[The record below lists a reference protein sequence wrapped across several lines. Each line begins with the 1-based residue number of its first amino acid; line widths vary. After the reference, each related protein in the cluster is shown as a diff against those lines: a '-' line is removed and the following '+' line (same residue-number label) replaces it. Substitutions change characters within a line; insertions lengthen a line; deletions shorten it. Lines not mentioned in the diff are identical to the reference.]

1 MRILRPAI
9 FAAALAVALL
19 SGMAPAAA
27 QVTTADGL
35 PSVSLSPDF
44 AAPGETI
51 SLTVTCRRPT
61 ATRSVVTSS
70 AFDPVTV
77 VLPENASE
85 PVLTS
90 TITIN
95 HVKPGRYAV
104 SSTCDDNASSSTT
117 LTVLRPGAPH
127 LVPEGGA
134 RTGGGSTA
142 SDGHLPM
149 TAAGAVMLTAGVG
162 LVAVT
167 LRRRGA
173 RR

>member
-9 FAAALAVALL
+9 LAVILAVALL
-19 SGMAPAAA
+19 SCAAPASSHGATA
-27 QVTTADGL
+27 QGL

-51 SLTVTCRRPT
+51 SLTVTCRQPT
-61 ATRSVVTSS
+61 ATRSVITSS
-70 AFDPVTV
+70 AFDPVTL
-77 VLPENASE
+77 VLPDHATE

-95 HVKPGRYAV
+95 HVQPGRYTV
-104 SSTCDDNASSSTT
+104 TSTCDDSATSSTT

-134 RTGGGSTA
+134 RTGGGGMA
-142 SDGHLPM
+142 GGGPLPM
-149 TAAGAVMLTAGVG
+149 TAAGVVMLTAGVG

>member
-9 FAAALAVALL
+9 LAAVLAVALL
-19 SGMAPAAA
+19 SCADSASSQGAIA
-27 QVTTADGL
+27 QGL
-35 PSVSLSPDF
+35 PSVALSPDF

-51 SLTVTCRRPT
+51 SLTVTCRQST
-61 ATRSVVTSS
+61 ATRSLVTSS
-70 AFDPVTV
+70 AFDPITV
-77 VLPENASE
+77 VMPGHAAE
-85 PVLTS
+85 PVVTS

-95 HVKPGRYAV
+95 NVRPGRYTV
-104 SSTCDDNASSSTT
+104 TSTCDDSATSSTT

-134 RTGGGSTA
+134 ATGGGSMA
-142 SDGHLPM
+142 GGGHLPM
-149 TAAGAVMLTAGVG
+149 TAAGVVMLIAGIG